1 MVVAEKKAV
10 KKIPEGYTAV
20 TPWIISPD
28 SSRLITFL
36 KNAFGAEEIPG
47 SRMLS
52 PEGKIL
58 HVEVQL
64 DDSIVML
71 FDAAKLWPPTPAF
84 VRLFVDNC
92 EKAYNQAM
100 KVGARGVTK
109 PTMLSFGDKIARV
122 ADPFGNV
129 WWLQER
135 VEDVA
140 SMNPDDVIIRSK
152 EPAATKAMKYFED
165 SLNVELAKRAYPATL

>member
-10 KKIPEGYTAV
+10 KRVPEGYTAV

-28 SSRLITFL
+28 TARLIAFM
-36 KNAFGAEEIPG
+36 KNAFGAEEITG

-52 PEGKIL
+52 PEGKIV

-71 FDAAKLWPPTPAF
+71 FDGAKSWPPTPAF
-84 VRLFVDNC
+84 IRLFVNNC
-92 EKAYNQAM
+92 EKAYNQAL
-100 KVGARGVTK
+100 KAGGRAVTK
-109 PTMLSFGDKIARV
+109 PTMLSFGDKVGRV

-140 SMNPDDVIIRSK
+140 SMSPDDMIIRSK
-152 EPAATKAMKYFED
+152 EPAAVKAMKYVED
-165 SLNVELAKRAYPATL
+165 SLNAELAKRSHPATL

>member
-52 PEGKIL
+52 PEGKIV

-64 DDSIVML
+64 DGSIVML
-71 FDAAKLWPPTPAF
+71 FDSAKSWPPTPAF
-84 VRLFVDNC
+84 VRLFVENC

-100 KVGARGVTK
+100 KVGARGVTR

-140 SMNPDDVIIRSK
+140 SMNPDDVVIRSK
-152 EPAATKAMKYFED
+152 EPAAAKAMKYVED
-165 SLNVELAKRAYPATL
+165 SLNDELAKRVYPATL